1 MTAYGVSRSPHITL
15 FGAGQRNALTAIV
28 RSYGTR
34 AFICSDSRF
43 RQDPALT
50 GLTDDMTAT
59 GITVEVYDA
68 TIAELP
74 LSCILEATD
83 KARSFQP
90 DVIIGLGG
98 GSCLDIAKLVAVLLT
113 HPGPLS
119 EYYGEFRVPGPV
131 TPLIAIPTT
140 AGTGSEV
147 TPVAVLADPAR
158 ATKVGISSPYLIPAV
173 AICDP
178 ELTLTC
184 PRSLTAI
191 AGADALTHAIEAFTA
206 VRKESTATLALT
218 QVFVG
223 KNAISD
229 VNASAAISA
238 LARNLARAVQDGSDM
253 HAREQVMFGA
263 LNAGLAFGVAGTAAA
278 HAIQYPVGAVTHT
291 AHGLG
296 VAALMPFV
304 MEFNRKSCVS
314 EFAQIARLFG
324 AAQEGD
330 SEEQLSKKAIDA
342 VDSLFQQIGMPR
354 SLAQLGLP
362 KDQQA
367 AVATQAMQAARLV
380 NNNPAPLDA
389 ESMLRIVEAAYAGD
403 RTMLATP

>member
-1 MTAYGVSRSPHITL
+1 MTAYGVARTPHLIL
-15 FGAGQRNALTAIV
+15 FGAGQRKALPAIV

-34 AFICSDSRF
+34 AFICSDNRF
-43 RQDPALT
+43 RRDPALI
-50 GLTDDMTAT
+50 GLADEMAAH
-59 GITVEVYDA
+59 GIVVDVYDA

-74 LSCILEATD
+74 LSCILEAAD

-98 GSCLDIAKLVAVLLT
+98 GSCLDIAKLVAVLLA

-131 TPLIAIPTT
+131 KPLIAIPTT

-147 TPVAVLADPAR
+147 TPVAVLDDPAR

-191 AGADALTHAIEAFTA
+191 AGADALTHAIEAFTV
-206 VRKESTATLALT
+206 VRKEATAALALA

-223 KNAISD
+223 KNAFSD
-229 VNASAAISA
+229 MHARVAISA
-238 LARNLARAVQDGSDM
+238 LAGNLARAVLDGGDM
-253 HAREQVMFGA
+253 HAREQVMFGT

-278 HAIQYPVGAVTHT
+278 HAIQYPIGAVTHT

-304 MEFNRKSCVS
+304 MEFNRKSCVP
-314 EFAQIARLFG
+314 EFAEIARLFG

-330 SEEQLSKKAIDA
+330 SDEQLSKKAIDA
-342 VDSLFQQIGMPR
+342 VDSLFQKIGMPR
-354 SLAQLGLP
+354 SLAQLGLSA
-362 KDQQA
+362 DQQA
-367 AVATQAMQAARLV
+367 GVATQAMQAARLV
-380 NNNPAPLDA
+380 NNNPKQLDA
-389 ESMLRIVEAAYAGD
+389 ESMLRIVEAAHAGD
-403 RTMLATP
+403 RTLLATT